1 MSKQRKAAQRKAA
14 IKSGARIMNVKTIM
28 LGEFDKTDTEM
39 LSDIVYSYLSDEGID
54 PASFA
59 FHIEVEYT
67 EQGE

>member
-1 MSKQRKAAQRKAA
+1 
-14 IKSGARIMNVKTIM
+14 MNVKTIM

-39 LSDIVYSYLSDEGID
+39 LSEIVYSYLSDEGID

-67 EQGE
+67 EEDVAEVE

>member
-1 MSKQRKAAQRKAA
+1 
-14 IKSGARIMNVKTIM
+14 MNVKTIM

-39 LSDIVYSYLSDEGID
+39 LSEIVYSYLSDKGID

-67 EQGE
+67 EQERNS